1 MREPKAKTQLRHA
14 IRRARERF
22 GLYLNEDK
30 MRGIAKKIRHGE
42 AEFFDKQSLRV
53 SRFKVCVDG
62 VEMVAVYD
70 KRRGTVVTVLTVEMA
85 ESGLPHVADS
95 VL

>member
-1 MREPKAKTQLRHA
+1 MREPKSKTQLKHA
-14 IRRARERF
+14 IRRVRERF
-22 GLYLNEDK
+22 GLRLNEDQ
-30 MRGIAKKIRHGE
+30 MRGIAKKIGRGE

-53 SRFKVCVDG
+53 SRFKVSVDG

-70 KRRGTVVTVLTVEMA
+70 KKRGTVVTVLTMEMA
-85 ESGLPHVADS
+85 ESPLPKTCDS